1 MKIKSRKASKR
12 AGAEDG
18 TVNLSLKKG
27 RDSRNALDL
36 RRKTAEV
43 ALITSSASS
52 ASKKKQSGWNNPW
65 SFFIYDV

>member
-12 AGAEDG
+12 AGVEDD

-36 RRKTAEV
+36 RSKTAEI

-52 ASKKKQSGWNNPW
+52 ASSL
-65 SFFIYDV
+65 